1 MRKVVVKKTEN
12 PEYGYNS
19 KEQLL
24 RDTNQHRQDVGKVLG
39 ELSLYLFE
47 RGVAHDWSKLAFFE
61 QFSQDTLERQDTP
74 DFKSRPW
81 YKIHT
86 TKERHHVNANVPED
100 VDLIDL
106 LEMIVDCVVAGKTRS
121 GEVNNDFL
129 ILKDNILDDAYWNTV
144 KKITDTVIVE
154 KEDDK

>member
-129 ILKDNILDDAYWNTV
+129 ILKEDILEDAYWNTV

-154 KEDDK
+154 K

>member
-39 ELSLYLFE
+39 ELSLFLFE

-86 TKERHHVNANVPED
+86 AEERHHVNANVPED

-144 KKITDTVIVE
+144 KKITDIVIVE
-154 KEDDK
+154 K